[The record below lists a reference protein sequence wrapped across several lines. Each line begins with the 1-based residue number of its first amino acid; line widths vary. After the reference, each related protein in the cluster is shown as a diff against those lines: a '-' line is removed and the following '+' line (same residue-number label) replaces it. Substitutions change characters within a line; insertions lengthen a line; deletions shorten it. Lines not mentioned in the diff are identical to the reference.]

1 MFKKHSSTF
10 NNSKQRWSLRK
21 MSIGLTSV
29 LLGFVFLS
37 GSQTVKADASSN
49 SENQQNS
56 TVVEGQQGNGVT
68 DTIKQSDNLTK
79 PVSQTSTDVQKSD
92 ENTTTLQINDVKSQN
107 KYIALYENKLQD
119 SGTDS
124 QEDVTKNDQNKAKQL
139 TTDDINRHI
148 VEKYQNV
155 LDEGDKANDWQKGLP
170 TNEQQEKA
178 ETQDGTKILVDNPGW
193 GPRPL
198 VNNTIIYNG
207 KTYKYIYQNK
217 NGDTD
222 GNVSSVY
229 GMASTDNDKYWINT
243 AEGFNFSNNLDK
255 RINGDQG
262 YTWRKTKD
270 GNIVIEHKSSRDER
284 IVNEGGAEWDIHKH
298 DGHVT
303 VSDGNKDSGD
313 VETDDDFK
321 EYDINLGIKEDLILT
336 PEGNIVHKLTFTN
349 NGNRKGEPMPFSYYT
364 LIDTAMN
371 GKDNSAIYSTKNN
384 SLYISNNGMVY
395 GIRTLSDGNLYAADN
410 NYARTNDSGN
420 LGTDISSTYGVE
432 NNSLDWPLMSD
443 TDDTAI
449 RVSTPVATLKKGDSI
464 AVWYIETAFP
474 ESALNGKKIDE
485 AIDEQLDLPVKDWIN
500 NLENKKNNDQQT
512 QNNQDK
518 IERPLKVVDNITS
531 TADSTIEN
539 PITTDNP
546 ITANPDNTANTQKET
561 DYSSLQVALNDLL
574 PQLQDFIKNMG
585 GGSVTTINL
594 KPINL
599 NNIKDVEKHMLQIH
613 NLVHPVSETMSALD
627 ELHGSIRK
635 SIVRLERSLPQLNSP
650 ALKANKSKRIKLRAS
665 LISKFNQELD
675 AQIKKANTSFEDAVS
690 DFKNAV
696 KATTVDFLSN
706 NGSKEI
712 ASAIEN
718 VVGDLV
724 PEKATAQVIASWLIN
739 QINQAKQTKN
749 GLNTL
754 VDNLVDSVWN
764 GSLTVG
770 SNKIALSINGEKIRQ
785 NIFHNLFEVEPQE
798 LEKDISD
805 MILGKNHR

>member
-349 NGNRKGEPMPFSYYT
+349 NGNRKGELMPFSYYT

-410 NYARTNDSGN
+410 NYARTNDSDN

-449 RVSTPVATLKKGDSI
+449 RVSTPVATLKKGDSV

-512 QNNQDK
+512 QDNQDK
-518 IERPLKVVDNITS
+518 IEPPLKVVDNITS

-574 PQLQDFIKNMG
+574 PQLQDFIKKMG

-613 NLVHPVSETMSALD
+613 NLIHPVSETMSALD

-724 PEKATAQVIASWLIN
+724 PEKATAQVTARWLIN